1 MIRTQF
7 HSRPFICAIAVAV
20 SLTALHD
27 VRASPREADIAG
39 NAASGPETTKQAEC
53 VAAGPNRRCRIAMII
68 LGERHS
74 HQIPADRG
82 PLDRM
87 TPPTIS
93 GYLNLTRIPRMRPR
107 F

>member
-1 MIRTQF
+1 MIGAQF
-7 HSRPFICAIAVAV
+7 HSRPSIRAIAVAV

-53 VAAGPNRRCRIAMII
+53 GAAGPNRRCRIATII
-68 LGERHS
+68 LGERRR
-74 HQIPADRG
+74 HQMPADRG

-87 TPPTIS
+87 TPPTTS
-93 GYLNLTRIPRMRPR
+93 GYLKARLVSTRNAST
-107 F
+107 